1 MQVLVIMLF
10 GGFYV
15 NSDRIPIGV
24 RWIKYLSFLY
34 WGYGALLVNEYR
46 GRDFPCSY
54 AEASNVGVSDHFS
67 IQCVCMLA
75 SASKHGERWICAST
89 VDGL

>member
-1 MQVLVIMLF
+1 MLF

-15 NSDRIPIGV
+15 NSDRIPVGV

-54 AEASNVGVSDHFS
+54 AEASNAGVS
-67 IQCVCMLA
+67 CL
-75 SASKHGERWICAST
+75 
-89 VDGL
+89 L